1 MNTTIIDLYKRIKFI
16 TNNTIPYLQTTNV
29 LSTNEKTHRL
39 SSIKNLLNQLQNE
52 YEFMI
57 GLRNPVPATIK
68 PIAL

>member
-1 MNTTIIDLYKRIKFI
+1 MNTTATNLYKRIMFI

-29 LSTNEKTHRL
+29 LSSSEKTRRL
-39 SSIKNLLNQLQNE
+39 SSIRDLLSTLQTE